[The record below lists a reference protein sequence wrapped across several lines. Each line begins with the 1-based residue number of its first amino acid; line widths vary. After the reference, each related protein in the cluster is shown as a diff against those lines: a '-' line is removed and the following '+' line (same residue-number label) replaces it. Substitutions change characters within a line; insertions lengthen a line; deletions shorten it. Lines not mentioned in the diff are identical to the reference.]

1 MKKQRACAKK
11 RKGGNSLSA
20 LAKLLVVLLL
30 LIVVA
35 IGCRSV
41 DKPTSL
47 IADLAIA
54 QADTY
59 QLVADRELFLK
70 FKGNL
75 ENIYQK
81 VRNRYSSKE
90 VEFFIVFGI
99 YFGNITGFASEDSYL
114 AVNIKT
120 SKLFHDSK
128 TKFGKR
134 TSQIFFGYIKPLLKI
149 IAEEKEVLDDPL
161 MAGVAL
167 GVRWQVTKILV
178 GTYEGEVFEQIQLI
192 ILKDDLNR
200 NLSGEL
206 TDQQLLDN
214 SSIFM
219 LSEEGKDRKIA
230 IKLE

>member
-11 RKGGNSLSA
+11 RKGGNILTI
-20 LAKLLVVLLL
+20 LAKSLVVLLL

-41 DKPTSL
+41 EKPIPLS
-47 IADLAIA
+47 AELAIA
-54 QADTY
+54 PADTY
-59 QLVADRELFLK
+59 QLVAERKLCLK
-70 FKGNL
+70 YYDNL
-75 ENIYQK
+75 EDIYQK
-81 VRNRYSSKE
+81 VRDRYSSEE

-99 YFGNITGFASEDSYL
+99 YFGNIKGFASEDNYL

-128 TKFGKR
+128 TKFDKR
-134 TSQIFFGYIKPLLKI
+134 TSQIFFRYIKPLLKI

-167 GVRWQVTKILV
+167 GVRWQVIKLLV
-178 GTYEGEVFEQIQLI
+178 GTYEGEVFEQLQLI
-192 ILKDDLNR
+192 VLKDDLNR

-206 TDQQLLDN
+206 TDQQLLDS
-214 SSIFM
+214 SSIVM
-219 LSEEGKDRKIA
+219 LSEEGKNRKIA